1 MHSLQISLLNHS
13 YRIHPNFTIIIHMEA
28 PIMSDSSTISL
39 RTVETI
45 YLPTIWNATYSFN
58 TISICLK
65 YIYILSHVQ
74 LCTVLWK
81 VTTVMSNIFV
91 APHNIIIQV
100 FNNCWHGIPHWT
112 SLGVEK
118 ISSLCSNLQTPKGIE
133 EQ

>member
-1 MHSLQISLLNHS
+1 
-13 YRIHPNFTIIIHMEA
+13 MEA

-100 FNNCWHGIPHWT
+100 FNNC
-112 SLGVEK
+112 
-118 ISSLCSNLQTPKGIE
+118 
-133 EQ
+133 